1 MVEEAT
7 HARLLDLDQAKT
19 DFVSNVSHELRT
31 PLTSIQGYLE
41 LLQDEYDEVPGAD
54 RKWEVVNRNVKRL
67 GVLIEDL
74 LTLANMESRHTTL
87 TEVDIAIVVEEVVVD
102 LRIAAANKGVTISV
116 ALPARAPFVL
126 ADKTHLLRALRS

>member
-54 RKWEVVNRNVKRL
+54 REWEVVNRNVKRL

-87 TEVDIAIVVEEVVVD
+87 TEVDLAIVVEEVVVD
-102 LRIAAANKGVTISV
+102 LRIAAANKGVTIDRKSTR
-116 ALPARAPFVL
+116 LNSS
-126 ADKTHLLRALRS
+126 H